1 MKLQHFL
8 TGIAAALLVA
18 FASAPA
24 RSSPVTYTLNP
35 AVMAQFS
42 STTIED
48 VSATSVTQ
56 TDTIT
61 GTFTYDPSNSH
72 NNSADLDVTGPVVPG
87 DYYLQSFTD
96 DGQMLN
102 ATTGAGGCSV
112 PGESCLTMTF
122 ASPLSPPMSGSTH
135 VTGFTLTNTLNI
147 TFTATNVTGAVT
159 PVPAPVPTVPAPAA
173 LVLLVV
179 GLFLLSRWGT
189 GQNRHP
195 DPDRQGAA

>member
-1 MKLQHFL
+1 MHSISK
-8 TGIAAALLVA
+8 AAILAPPAGWEGSPGQVLRDERPALGNRL
-18 FASAPA
+18 
-24 RSSPVTYTLNP
+24 
-35 AVMAQFS
+35 MGQFS
-42 STTIED
+42 STTTED
-48 VSATSVTQ
+48 VSTTSVTQ

-72 NNSADLDVTGPVVPG
+72 NNSADLDVTGPVLPG
-87 DYYLQSFTD
+87 DYYLQSFTG

-102 ATTGAGGCSV
+102 ATTGGFGGC
-112 PGESCLTMTF
+112 PAAGESCLTMTF
-122 ASPLSPPMSGSTH
+122 ASLLRPPMLGSNP
-135 VTGFTLTNTLNI
+135 VTGFTLSNTLTI
-147 TFTATNVTGAVT
+147 TFTATNLTGAVT

-195 DPDRQGAA
+195 DTDRQGAA